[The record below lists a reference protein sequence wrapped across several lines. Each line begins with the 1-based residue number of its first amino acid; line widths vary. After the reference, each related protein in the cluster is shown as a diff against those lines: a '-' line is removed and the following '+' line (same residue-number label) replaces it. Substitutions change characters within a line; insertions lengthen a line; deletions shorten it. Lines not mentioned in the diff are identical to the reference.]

1 MVDGRQRR
9 DALLDAAAGLLLS
22 RGYDKLTM
30 VDVAEAAGLS
40 RTVVYRHFASRREL
54 VDAVAARAL
63 ADYAVR
69 WREALSEEPTP
80 GTPGSVY
87 RAGFRVVAA
96 DPLLTAVATRDRDVF
111 GRYLRDPEATM
122 PGPAG
127 PEFLGRFLTR
137 QQDAGVIRQGV
148 DVASVAV
155 VLEALTAAIMHAVQA
170 HQDRPGSPSPDALID
185 TVTEMIDRMLTPPD
199 VDTEAALALLDGV
212 LDAGAGPTAET

>member
-1 MVDGRQRR
+1 MVDGEQRR
-9 DALLDAAAGLLLS
+9 DALLDAATGVLLS

-40 RTVVYRHFASRREL
+40 RTIVYRHFASKREL

-63 ADYAVR
+63 GGYAVR
-69 WREALSEEPTP
+69 WRTALSEEPRP
-80 GTPGSVY
+80 GTPGSIY

-96 DPLLTAVATRDRDVF
+96 DPLLTAIATRDPQVF

-127 PEFLGRFLTR
+127 PEFLGLFLRR
-137 QQDAGVIRQGV
+137 QQEAGVVRPGV
-148 DVASVAV
+148 DIASVAA
-155 VLEALTAAIMHAVQA
+155 VLEALTAAIMRAVQE
-170 HQDRPGSPSPDALID
+170 HQGRPGSPSPDALID

-212 LDAGAGPTAET
+212 LDAGAGTPAQA